1 MGALFLRLS
10 RRRDAFGPE
19 EQEFAKAV
27 AAALANSV
35 RNAKLHA
42 SVQRKRDDLELA
54 YVERYRELT
63 EANRRLREL
72 ARFKDEL
79 IAIISHDLRA
89 PLQVTL
95 GHGRMLEEARLPGDL
110 KTSAEAVVRQSR
122 KILKMVESLLERGKG
137 EQARVALD
145 VQLLDVAKVA
155 RDCTFEL
162 EILATERGITLRSH
176 SPERLPVMGD
186 ELKLRE
192 VLQNLI
198 TNALEHASEN
208 GNVLV
213 EGEVLARPDGPV
225 VKLVVQDDGKGLT
238 DDQLHLVFDRY
249 RHGPGGTGLGLSIC
263 KEFVEL
269 HGGEIWAERPAGGGC
284 AFVFTLPLAKEDPKV
299 VPRLAPV
306 ADGEQPRVLIVE
318 DEPDIA
324 AVLEGI
330 LRKRYRVEVA
340 RDGREGVAKTHA
352 LHPDLVVMDVFL
364 PHIDGLDAVI
374 SLKASSDTADIP
386 VILVSAQV
394 GVADR
399 VRALNL
405 GAVDYLAK
413 PFHASELL
421 QRAER
426 ALALAVTRRGRPSS
440 ESDAAPIIPGDAE
453 TGLLDRRG
461 LVARL
466 TQEAA
471 RARRYGRPLSLA
483 VARTDAVHPEL
494 LRTAAARMR
503 ERLRQ
508 PDVLAHL
515 GHGTFAA
522 LLPEC
527 TSEQAR
533 TVFGRVESDLQVVH
547 HLALRGGGGRG
558 ARAGAARGGPGPSA
572 GAVPTLTPGPGG
584 ALGLHPSWSCR
595 SSRFSPS
602 SQLRPVPRST
612 SRRCERHSRRPPS
625 ATPRPRRTRTSSA
638 RACSGWPGSI
648 RGAWSSSGWPSPP
661 TPGAPSCSSPSP
673 RHRPG
678 PATPR
683 APRPPPAPSS
693 SAARTTSRRCSS
705 SVASSSRPTA
715 PSGPARCW
723 PGSGSSPPA
732 SRSPTSSRPS
742 SRSRRDAPR
751 RRCARCRSWPTP
763 PATPPASSAWAPRC
777 WSAGSPPPR

>member
-1 MGALFLRLS
+1 MNGESSTSAAVLRPTAGGTDREKSIANRMAMLLDITQAATSSLELEQILKIAVEKVSQVLPTDRCSVVLVDSPTSTEAVVMATRERDDFRPITIDLSKYPELRRSLQTREATYIEDALEDPIMADVMPAIAPLAVKSILVQPLISQDDLVGALFLRLS
-10 RRRDAFGPE
+10 RRRGAFGPE
-19 EQEFAKAV
+19 ELEFAKAA

-42 SVQRKRDDLELA
+42 SVQKKRDDLELA
-54 YVERYRELT
+54 YVERYRELS

-89 PLQVTL
+89 PLQVVL
-95 GHGRMLEEARLPGDL
+95 GHGRMLEDAKLPGDL
-110 KTSAEAVVRQSR
+110 KTSAEAVVRQAR
-122 KILKMVESLLERGKG
+122 KIFKMVESLLERGKG

-145 VQLLDVAKVA
+145 VQLLDVGQVA
-155 RDCTFEL
+155 RDCAFEL
-162 EILATERGITLRSH
+162 EILARERDITLKAH
-176 SPERLPVMGD
+176 TLERLPVMGD

-198 TNALEHASEN
+198 TNALEHASQR
-208 GNVLV
+208 GAVLV
-213 EGEVLARPDGPV
+213 EGEVLHRPDGPA
-225 VKLVVQDDGKGLT
+225 VKVRVQDDGPGMPE
-238 DDQLHLVFDRY
+238 DQMHLVFDRY
-249 RHGPGGTGLGLSIC
+249 RHGPGGTGLGLAIC

-269 HGGEIWAERPAGGGC
+269 HGGEIWAERPAEGGC
-284 AFVFTLPLAKEDPKV
+284 AFVFTLPLAQEDRKV
-299 VPRLAPV
+299 APRLPLSE
-306 ADGEQPRVLIVE
+306 GEQPRVLIVE

-330 LRKRYRVEVA
+330 LRKRYRVDVA

-364 PHIDGLDAVI
+364 PYMDGLDAVM

-421 QRAER
+421 ERTER
-426 ALALAVTRRGRPSS
+426 ALRLDRRPGVEGPTLT
-440 ESDAAPIIPGDAE
+440 SDSE

-471 RARRYGRPLSLA
+471 RARRYGRPLALA
-483 VARTDAVHPEL
+483 VARTDTEHPEL
-494 LRTAAARMR
+494 LRTVAARMR

-527 TSEQAR
+527 TSDQAR
-533 TVFGRVESDLQVVH
+533 TVFGRVESDLRASTPLHCEVDVTEVP
-547 HLALRGGGGRG
+547 GREL
-558 ARAGAARGGPGPSA
+558 PE
-572 GAVPTLTPGPGG
+572 AVLDN
-584 ALGLHPSWSCR
+584 LLD
-595 SSRFSPS
+595 
-602 SQLRPVPRST
+602 
-612 SRRCERHSRRPPS
+612 RRH
-625 ATPRPRRTRTSSA
+625 
-638 RACSGWPGSI
+638 
-648 RGAWSSSGWPSPP
+648 
-661 TPGAPSCSSPSP
+661 
-673 RHRPG
+673 
-678 PATPR
+678 
-683 APRPPPAPSS
+683 
-693 SAARTTSRRCSS
+693 
-705 SVASSSRPTA
+705 
-715 PSGPARCW
+715 
-723 PGSGSSPPA
+723 
-732 SRSPTSSRPS
+732 
-742 SRSRRDAPR
+742 
-751 RRCARCRSWPTP
+751 
-763 PATPPASSAWAPRC
+763 
-777 WSAGSPPPR
+777 

>member
-1 MGALFLRLS
+1 MNGESSTSAVARPPETAGERELRIAERMAMLLDITQAATSSLELEQILKIAVQKVSQVLPTDRCSVVLVDSPSSTQAVVMATRERDDYHPITIDLSKYPELRRSLQTREATYIEDALEDPLMADVMPAIAPLAVQSILVQPLISQDDLVGALFLRLS
-10 RRRDAFGPE
+10 RRRGAFGPE
-19 EQEFAKAV
+19 EKEFAKAV

-42 SVQRKRDDLELA
+42 SVQKKRDDLELA

-79 IAIISHDLRA
+79 IAIISHNLRA

-95 GHGRMLEEARLPGDL
+95 GHGRMLEDANLPGDL
-110 KTSAEAVVRQSR
+110 RTSAEAIVRQSR

-145 VQLLDVAKVA
+145 VQLLDMGRVA
-155 RDCTFEL
+155 RDCAFEL
-162 EILATERGITLRSH
+162 EILAAERGVTLKAH

-198 TNALEHASEN
+198 TNGLEHAAKK
-208 GNVLV
+208 GTVLV
-213 EGEVLARPDGPV
+213 EGEVLHRPDGPV
-225 VKLVVQDDGKGLT
+225 VKIVVQDDGPGMPEE
-238 DDQLHLVFDRY
+238 QMHLVFDRY
-249 RHGPGGTGLGLSIC
+249 RHGPGGTGLGLAIC

-269 HGGEIWAERPAGGGC
+269 HGGEIWAERPADGGC
-284 AFVFTLPLAKEDPKV
+284 AFVFTVPLAQADRKAVPKLQAV
-299 VPRLAPV
+299 SS
-306 ADGEQPRVLIVE
+306 EQPRVLIVE

-340 RDGREGVAKTHA
+340 RDGREGVAKVHA

-364 PHIDGLDAVI
+364 PHLDGLDAVM

-426 ALALAVTRRGRPSS
+426 ALAVNRRAGAAAGEPEPPASGVA
-440 ESDAAPIIPGDAE
+440 DAA

-483 VARTDAVHPEL
+483 VARTDAVHPDL

-515 GHGTFAA
+515 GEGTFAA

-527 TSEQAR
+527 TSEQAMA
-533 TVFGRVESDLQVVH
+533 VFSRVESDLRASTSLHCTVEVAEVPGRELPEAVLE
-547 HLALRGGGGRG
+547 HLLEG
-558 ARAGAARGGPGPSA
+558 
-572 GAVPTLTPGPGG
+572 
-584 ALGLHPSWSCR
+584 
-595 SSRFSPS
+595 
-602 SQLRPVPRST
+602 RPVS
-612 SRRCERHSRRPPS
+612 
-625 ATPRPRRTRTSSA
+625 
-638 RACSGWPGSI
+638 
-648 RGAWSSSGWPSPP
+648 
-661 TPGAPSCSSPSP
+661 
-673 RHRPG
+673 
-678 PATPR
+678 
-683 APRPPPAPSS
+683 
-693 SAARTTSRRCSS
+693 
-705 SVASSSRPTA
+705 
-715 PSGPARCW
+715 
-723 PGSGSSPPA
+723 
-732 SRSPTSSRPS
+732 
-742 SRSRRDAPR
+742 
-751 RRCARCRSWPTP
+751 
-763 PATPPASSAWAPRC
+763 
-777 WSAGSPPPR
+777 